1 MEHVFHCGLPDFTL
15 HVLFT
20 SLKLGIFDLLDASAD
35 PMTAVS
41 ISEGIGSDT
50 DATKRLLDA
59 CTGLGF
65 LRKLNADNET
75 EDGKYQLTEAS
86 RMFLTTS
93 SPTNLADWVG
103 HLASLYGS
111 PWADLPR
118 AIREGPAFSTRRGLE
133 RGKTFKDIYSTTKG
147 FMGAMEGLPTVFGAK
162 TASAFNLTEF
172 QNICDI
178 GGCTGPLAY
187 HLAAAYPKASISVF
201 DLPEVVKVAVARGPD
216 DEQGQRV
223 SFLPDDCL
231 LFNLCPVCGLTIKAG
246 SPVGWGDSLR
256 QRQLARRLQR
266 RLSQPIVSR
275 AASSHVTR
283 PISTARRSSWHHCGR
298 PHITGD
304 FFHDPLPPAD
314 LYVVCRILHD
324 WTEDKVLTILTKIH
338 DSLPPG
344 GGLLVVEHML
354 GDDKTGPEVAHKY
367 DLLMMLCTG
376 GRQRSG
382 REFQRLLSSVG
393 FQEKAYRTLPMAAPD
408 IPAFGR
414 VSVIVTLPNVP
425 RRGEAR
431 DRNKNGAKTEHQAAN
446 GKCAVLP
453 MDLSTTL
460 AEGNASLNC
469 APFRPADKPLSEASS

>member
-1 MEHVFHCGLPDFTL
+1 MAAGGAEHEARRILEIAEGFMKSQ
-15 HVLFT
+15 VLFT
-20 SLKLGIFDLLDASAD
+20 GLKLGIFDLLDASAD

-41 ISEGIGSDT
+41 ISEGIGADT

-103 HLASLYGS
+103 HLANLYGS
-111 PWADLPR
+111 PWADLPM
-118 AIREGPAFSTRRGLE
+118 AIREGPAFSTHRGLE

-223 SFLPDDCL
+223 SFLP
-231 LFNLCPVCGLTIKAG
+231 
-246 SPVGWGDSLR
+246 
-256 QRQLARRLQR
+256 
-266 RLSQPIVSR
+266 
-275 AASSHVTR
+275 
-283 PISTARRSSWHHCGR
+283 
-298 PHITGD
+298 GD

-393 FQEKAYRTLPMAAPD
+393 FQEVTIRRTTYP
-408 IPAFGR
+408 FGHVLARKQR
-414 VSVIVTLPNVP
+414 V
-425 RRGEAR
+425 
-431 DRNKNGAKTEHQAAN
+431 
-446 GKCAVLP
+446 
-453 MDLSTTL
+453 
-460 AEGNASLNC
+460 
-469 APFRPADKPLSEASS
+469 